1 LSELLEVVAR
11 QLNETVRRV
20 GALEDGFAALLDGLL
35 DRDEQVQFR
44 LSAMAGDI
52 EGLRE
57 FVSDGIAR
65 ILASGPV
72 GPDGDEGNTLPI
84 PQTSE
89 VDNAD
94 EGERG
99 AEEFAERATA

>member
-1 LSELLEVVAR
+1 VSELLEIVAR

-20 GALEDGFAALLDGLL
+20 DALEDGFSAVLEGLL
-35 DRDEQVQFR
+35 DRDEQVRFR
-44 LSAMAGDI
+44 LSAMAADI
-52 EGLRE
+52 DGLRE

-65 ILASGPV
+65 ILAAGPG

-84 PQTSE
+84 PQISE
-89 VDNAD
+89 VDSAD